1 MAADEFEP
9 HVKRRKLSIDTP
21 VNALAT
27 FEEEDQD
34 SPRKGL
40 DRPIS
45 PPVTRRKTPAIAA
58 RPDVLTWSFDDVP
71 RETSAT
77 PFLGSDAKQGTVK
90 EEDECKKGGIR
101 YLPSPFQLTHI
112 RDMAA
117 HQNVDAVQLKD
128 ILGDPMIKE
137 CWNFNYL
144 FDIDF
149 VMYAIR
155 FEDRV
160 DGCRH

>member
-9 HVKRRKLSIDTP
+9 HAKRRKLSIDTP
-21 VNALAT
+21 IDALAT
-27 FEEEDQD
+27 FEQEDQG
-34 SPRKGL
+34 SPKKGL

-45 PPVTRRKTPAIAA
+45 PPVTRRKSPAIAA
-58 RPDVLTWSFDDVP
+58 RPDVPTWSFNDVP
-71 RETSAT
+71 RGTSTT
-77 PFLGSDAKQGTVK
+77 PSLGFDAERATVK
-90 EEDECKKGGIR
+90 EEDKGKKRGVR
-101 YLPSPFQLTHI
+101 YVPSPFQLTHI

-117 HQNVDAVQLKD
+117 HQNVDAVELKD
-128 ILGDPMIKE
+128 ILGDPLIKE

-149 VMYAIR
+149 VMYVIW
-155 FEDRV
+155 FEDQF